1 MKNFTLEEWI
11 DWQCKL
17 HPTNMD
23 FNLSRVIE
31 VAKKLK
37 IDQPIPKVITVAG
50 TNGKGS
56 TVSILESILYESDY
70 KVGSYT
76 SPHLLSFNERIK
88 IDKVPVKTNS
98 ICDAFESIEETRGN
112 ITLTY
117 FEFSTLAAL
126 IIFSKSNLDVIILEV
141 GLGGRLDAVN
151 IINPDISII
160 TNIGLDHTDILGDD
174 IEQIAYEKAGVMRK
188 NKSTVIGYKNVH
200 NSILAEGENINS
212 KISKIDEHYHAEVRD
227 DDSWVFKNSD
237 GIKINCEH
245 PGIKGDIQIKNAA
258 AAIQAIHLCD
268 GLELNE
274 KKVLIGLK
282 NAKIIGRFQIFETKP
297 TVILD
302 VAHNPQSIDILKD
315 NLKKYFPNK
324 KFHAVFGVLKDKD
337 VDEILIKLKGVF
349 DSWHISES
357 TNERALRITEL
368 KDKKFF
374 TLEKPSIYGNI
385 NKAFDGAIENIKKED
400 EIIVVFGSSYTVAPI
415 LSKLINE

>member
-11 DWQCKL
+11 NWQCKL

-98 ICDAFESIEETRGN
+98 ICDAFESIEEIRGN

-188 NKSTVIGYKNVH
+188 NKSTVIGYRNVH

>member
-76 SPHLLSFNERIK
+76 SPHLLNFNERIK
-88 IDKVPVKTNS
+88 IDKVPVKTDS

-112 ITLTY
+112 VTLTY

-374 TLEKPSIYGNI
+374 TLEKPSIYDNI
-385 NKAFDGAIENIKKED
+385 NNAFDGAIENIKKED

>member
-76 SPHLLSFNERIK
+76 SPHLLNFNERIK

-188 NKSTVIGYKNVH
+188 NKSTVIGYRNVH

-237 GIKINCEH
+237 GIEINCEN

-268 GLELNE
+268 GLVLNE

-297 TVILD
+297 IVILD

-374 TLEKPSIYGNI
+374 ILEKPSIYGNI

-415 LSKLINE
+415 LSRLINE

>member
-76 SPHLLSFNERIK
+76 SPHLLNFNERIK

-188 NKSTVIGYKNVH
+188 NKSTVIGYRNVH
-200 NSILAEGENINS
+200 NSILAERENINS

-237 GIKINCEH
+237 GIEINCEN

-274 KKVLIGLK
+274 KKMLIGLK

-337 VDEILIKLKGVF
+337 VDEILIKLRGVF

-374 TLEKPSIYGNI
+374 TLEKPSIYDNI
-385 NKAFDGAIENIKKED
+385 NNAFDGAIENIKKED

>member
-11 DWQCKL
+11 NWQCKL

-76 SPHLLSFNERIK
+76 SPHLLNFNERIK

-188 NKSTVIGYKNVH
+188 NKPTVIGYKNVH

-212 KISKIDEHYHAEVRD
+212 KISKIDEHYYAEVRG

-282 NAKIIGRFQIFETKP
+282 NAKIIGRFQIFEIKP

-368 KDKKFF
+368 KNKKFF

-385 NKAFDGAIENIKKED
+385 SEAFDGAIENIKKED

>member
-151 IINPDISII
+151 IIDPDISII

-237 GIKINCEH
+237 GIKINCEN

>member
-274 KKVLIGLK
+274 KKVLTGLK

-374 TLEKPSIYGNI
+374 TLEKPSIYDNI
-385 NKAFDGAIENIKKED
+385 NNAFDGAIENIKKED

>member
-76 SPHLLSFNERIK
+76 SPHLLNFNERIK

-237 GIKINCEH
+237 GIKINCEN

-268 GLELNE
+268 GLEQKK

-357 TNERALRITEL
+357 KNERALRITEL

-385 NKAFDGAIENIKKED
+385 NKAFDGAIENIKKEE
-400 EIIVVFGSSYTVAPI
+400 EIIVVFGSNYTVAPI

>member
-88 IDKVPVKTNS
+88 IDKVPVKTDS
-98 ICDAFESIEETRGN
+98 ICDAFESIEEIRGN

-282 NAKIIGRFQIFETKP
+282 NAKIIGRFQIFEAKP

>member
-76 SPHLLSFNERIK
+76 SPHLLNFNERIK
-88 IDKVPVKTNS
+88 IDKVPVNTNS

>member
-76 SPHLLSFNERIK
+76 APHLLNFNERIK
-88 IDKVPVKTNS
+88 IDKVPVNTNS

-160 TNIGLDHTDILGDD
+160 TNIGLDHTDILGGD

-188 NKSTVIGYKNVH
+188 NKSTVIGYRNVH

-237 GIKINCEH
+237 GIKINCEN

-268 GLELNE
+268 DLELNE

>member
-37 IDQPIPKVITVAG
+37 IDQPTPKVITVAG

-76 SPHLLSFNERIK
+76 SPHLLNFNERIK
-88 IDKVPVKTNS
+88 IDKVPVNTNS

-188 NKSTVIGYKNVH
+188 NKSTVIGYRNVH

-237 GIKINCEH
+237 GIKINCEN

-268 GLELNE
+268 HLELNE

>member
-76 SPHLLSFNERIK
+76 SPHLLNFNERIK
-88 IDKVPVKTNS
+88 IDKVPVNTNS

-200 NSILAEGENINS
+200 NSILTEGENINS

>member
-160 TNIGLDHTDILGDD
+160 TNIGLDHTDILGYD

-274 KKVLIGLK
+274 KKVLTGLK

>member
-1 MKNFTLEEWI
+1 LKNFTLEEWI

-76 SPHLLSFNERIK
+76 SPHLLNFNERIK

-237 GIKINCEH
+237 GIKINCEN

-385 NKAFDGAIENIKKED
+385 NKAFDGAIENIKKEE
-400 EIIVVFGSSYTVAPI
+400 EIIVVFGSNYTVAPI

>member
-11 DWQCKL
+11 NWQCKL

-56 TVSILESILYESDY
+56 TVSILESILYESGY

-76 SPHLLSFNERIK
+76 SPHLLNFNERIK

-160 TNIGLDHTDILGDD
+160 TNIGLDHTDILGYD

-274 KKVLIGLK
+274 KKVLTGLK

>member
-11 DWQCKL
+11 NWQCKL

-56 TVSILESILYESDY
+56 TVSILESILYESGY

-76 SPHLLSFNERIK
+76 SPHLLNFNERIK

-98 ICDAFESIEETRGN
+98 ICDAFESIEEARGN

-160 TNIGLDHTDILGDD
+160 TNIGLDHTDILGGD

>member
-76 SPHLLSFNERIK
+76 SPHLLNFNERIK
-88 IDKVPVKTNS
+88 IDKVPVNTNS

-188 NKSTVIGYKNVH
+188 NKSTVIGYRNVH

-268 GLELNE
+268 DLELNE

>member
-76 SPHLLSFNERIK
+76 SPHLLNFNERIK

-188 NKSTVIGYKNVH
+188 NKSTVIGYRNVH

-237 GIKINCEH
+237 GIEINCEN

-268 GLELNE
+268 GLVLNE

>member
-76 SPHLLSFNERIK
+76 SPHLLNFNERIK

-160 TNIGLDHTDILGDD
+160 TNIGLDHTDILGYD

-274 KKVLIGLK
+274 KKVLTGLK

-357 TNERALRITEL
+357 ANERALRITEL

>member
-76 SPHLLSFNERIK
+76 SPHLLNFNERIK

-237 GIKINCEH
+237 GIKINCEN

-268 GLELNE
+268 GLVLNE

-282 NAKIIGRFQIFETKP
+282 NAKIIGRFQIFETIP

-374 TLEKPSIYGNI
+374 TLEKPSIYDNI
-385 NKAFDGAIENIKKED
+385 NNAFDGAIENIKKED

>member
-76 SPHLLSFNERIK
+76 SPHLLNFNERIK
-88 IDKVPVKTNS
+88 IDKVPVETNS

>member
-76 SPHLLSFNERIK
+76 SPHLLNFNERIK

-237 GIKINCEH
+237 GIKINCEN

-357 TNERALRITEL
+357 KNERALRITEL

-385 NKAFDGAIENIKKED
+385 NKAFDGAIENIKKEE
-400 EIIVVFGSSYTVAPI
+400 EIIVVFGSNYTVAPI

>member
-76 SPHLLSFNERIK
+76 SPHLLNFNERIK
-88 IDKVPVKTNS
+88 IDKVPVNTNS

-237 GIKINCEH
+237 GIKINCEN

-268 GLELNE
+268 DLELNE

-282 NAKIIGRFQIFETKP
+282 NAKIIGRFQIFEAKP

>member
-76 SPHLLSFNERIK
+76 SPHLLNFNERIK

-160 TNIGLDHTDILGDD
+160 TNIGLDHTDILGYD

-274 KKVLIGLK
+274 KKVLTGLK

-374 TLEKPSIYGNI
+374 TLEKPSIYDNI
-385 NKAFDGAIENIKKED
+385 NEAFCGAIGNIKKQD

>member
-76 SPHLLSFNERIK
+76 SPHLLNFNERIK

-188 NKSTVIGYKNVH
+188 NKSTVIGYRNVH

-237 GIKINCEH
+237 GIKINCEN
-245 PGIKGDIQIKNAA
+245 PGIKVDIQIKNAA

-268 GLELNE
+268 GLVLNE

>member
-1 MKNFTLEEWI
+1 LKNFTLEEWI

-237 GIKINCEH
+237 GIKINCEN

>member
-76 SPHLLSFNERIK
+76 SPHLLNFNERIK